1 MHNAMTDEEITEVAD
16 TWLNPIDLLIAD
28 MLDKS
33 QRMTVGAFYKE
44 VESVVE
50 KIPQLF
56 DQLDTQALTT
66 ALEEEMSKAVIAGLD
81 Q

>member
-1 MHNAMTDEEITEVAD
+1 MTDEEIIDVA
-16 TWLNPIDLLIAD
+16 TKWLNPIDLVIAD

-33 QRMTVGAFYKE
+33 ERMTVGAFYKE

-50 KIPQLF
+50 QIPQMF
-56 DQLDTQALTT
+56 GQLDTKALTD
-66 ALEEEMSKAVIAGLD
+66 ALELEMGNAVIEGLE

>member
-1 MHNAMTDEEITEVAD
+1 MHNAMTDEEIIDVAT

-50 KIPQLF
+50 KIPQMF
-56 DQLDTQALTT
+56 GQLDTQALTD

>member
-1 MHNAMTDEEITEVAD
+1 MTDEEIIDVA
-16 TWLNPIDLLIAD
+16 TKWLNPIDLLIAD

-33 QRMTVGAFYKE
+33 ERMTVGAFYKE

-56 DQLDTQALTT
+56 GQLDTKALTD
-66 ALEEEMSKAVIAGLD
+66 ALEMEMGKAVITGLD
-81 Q
+81 VD

>member
-1 MHNAMTDEEITEVAD
+1 MLNAMTDEEILAIAGA
-16 TWLNPIDLLIAD
+16 WLNPIDSIIAD
-28 MLDKS
+28 LLDKS
-33 QRMTVGAFYKE
+33 ERMTVGAFYKE

-56 DQLDTQALTT
+56 GQLDTKALTD
-66 ALEEEMSKAVIAGLD
+66 ALESEIGNSIIEGLD

>member
-1 MHNAMTDEEITEVAD
+1 MTDEEIIDVET

-50 KIPQLF
+50 KIPQMF
-56 DQLDTQALTT
+56 GQLDTQALTD
-66 ALEEEMSKAVIAGLD
+66 ALEEEISNAVIAGLD

>member
-1 MHNAMTDEEITEVAD
+1 MLNEMTDEEINDIAS

-33 QRMTVGAFYKE
+33 ERMTVGAFYKE

-56 DQLDTQALTT
+56 DQLDTQKLTD
-66 ALEEEMSKAVIAGLD
+66 ALEEEMGKAVIAGLD

>member
-1 MHNAMTDEEITEVAD
+1 MHNAMTDEEIIDVAT

-44 VESVVE
+44 VESVIE

>member
-1 MHNAMTDEEITEVAD
+1 MLNEMSEEEILAVAGE
-16 TWLNPIDLLIAD
+16 WLNPIDSIMAD
-28 MLDKS
+28 LLDKS
-33 QRMTVGAFYKE
+33 ERMTVGAFYKE

-56 DQLDTQALTT
+56 GQLNTKALTD
-66 ALEEEMSKAVIAGLD
+66 ALESEISNSIIEGLD

>member
-1 MHNAMTDEEITEVAD
+1 MTDEEIIDVAT

-50 KIPQLF
+50 KIPQMF
-56 DQLDTQALTT
+56 GQLDTRALTD
-66 ALEEEMSKAVIAGLD
+66 ALEEEMSNAVIAGLD

>member
-1 MHNAMTDEEITEVAD
+1 MTDEEIIDVAT

-50 KIPQLF
+50 KTPQMF
-56 DQLDTQALTT
+56 GQLDTQALTD
-66 ALEEEMSKAVIAGLD
+66 ALEEEMSNAVIAGLD

>member
-1 MHNAMTDEEITEVAD
+1 MTDEEITEVAD

-44 VESVVE
+44 VESVIE

>member
-1 MHNAMTDEEITEVAD
+1 MTDEEIIDVA
-16 TWLNPIDLLIAD
+16 TKWLNPIDLLIAD

-33 QRMTVGAFYKE
+33 ERMTVGAFYKE

-50 KIPQLF
+50 KIPQIF
-56 DQLDTQALTT
+56 GQLDTKALTD
-66 ALEEEMSKAVIAGLD
+66 ALEMEMGKAVITGLD

>member
-1 MHNAMTDEEITEVAD
+1 MHNAMTDEEIIDVAT

>member
-1 MHNAMTDEEITEVAD
+1 MHNAMTDEEIIDVAT

-50 KIPQLF
+50 KIPQMF
-56 DQLDTQALTT
+56 GQLDTQALTT

>member
-1 MHNAMTDEEITEVAD
+1 MLNAMNDQEILDVASA
-16 TWLNPIDLLIAD
+16 WLNPIDSIIAD
-28 MLDKS
+28 LLDKS
-33 QRMTVGAFYKE
+33 ERMTVGAFYKE

-56 DQLDTQALTT
+56 GQLDTKALTD
-66 ALEEEMSKAVIAGLD
+66 ALENEIANSIIAGLD

>member
-1 MHNAMTDEEITEVAD
+1 MLNAMTDEEILAVAGE
-16 TWLNPIDLLIAD
+16 WLNPIDSIIAD
-28 MLDKS
+28 LLDKS

-50 KIPQLF
+50 RIPQLF
-56 DQLDTQALTT
+56 GQLDTKALTD
-66 ALEEEMSKAVIAGLD
+66 ALESEIANSMIEGLD

>member
-1 MHNAMTDEEITEVAD
+1 MLNEMSEEEILAVAGE
-16 TWLNPIDLLIAD
+16 WLNPIDSIMAD
-28 MLDKS
+28 LLDKS
-33 QRMTVGAFYKE
+33 ERMTVGAFYKE

-56 DQLDTQALTT
+56 GQLDTKALTD
-66 ALEEEMSKAVIAGLD
+66 ALESEISNSIIEGLD

>member
-1 MHNAMTDEEITEVAD
+1 MTDEEIIDVAT

-33 QRMTVGAFYKE
+33 ERMTVGAFYKE

-50 KIPQLF
+50 KIPQMF
-56 DQLDTQALTT
+56 GQLDTQALTD
-66 ALEEEMSKAVIAGLD
+66 ALEEEMSNAVITGLD

>member
-1 MHNAMTDEEITEVAD
+1 MHNAMTDEEITEVAT

>member
-1 MHNAMTDEEITEVAD
+1 MTDEEIIDVA
-16 TWLNPIDLLIAD
+16 TKWLNPIDLLIAD

-33 QRMTVGAFYKE
+33 ERMTVGAFYKE

-56 DQLDTQALTT
+56 GQLDTKALTD
-66 ALEEEMSKAVIAGLD
+66 ALEMEMGKAVITGLD

>member
-1 MHNAMTDEEITEVAD
+1 MTDEEIIDVAT

>member
-1 MHNAMTDEEITEVAD
+1 MTDEEITEVAD

-44 VESVVE
+44 VESVIE

-66 ALEEEMSKAVIAGLD
+66 ALEEEMGKAVIAGLD

>member
-44 VESVVE
+44 VESVIE

>member
-1 MHNAMTDEEITEVAD
+1 MTDEEIIDVA
-16 TWLNPIDLLIAD
+16 TKWLNPIDLMIAD

-33 QRMTVGAFYKE
+33 ERMTVGAFYKE

-50 KIPQLF
+50 QIPQMF
-56 DQLDTQALTT
+56 GKLDTKALTD
-66 ALEEEMSKAVIAGLD
+66 ALELEMGNAVIEGLE

>member
-1 MHNAMTDEEITEVAD
+1 MHNAMTDEEIIDVAT

-50 KIPQLF
+50 KIPQMF
-56 DQLDTQALTT
+56 GQLDTQALTD
-66 ALEEEMSKAVIAGLD
+66 ALEEEMSNAVIAGLD